1 MNENQV
7 LAARQE
13 SEAEERRRRIGRIYV
28 LLVNLARQKRTFVQA
43 TAAASSEPGR

>member
-7 LAARQE
+7 LASRQE

-28 LLVNLARQKRTFVQA
+28 LLVNLARQKRTAARA
-43 TAAASSEPGR
+43 TAAGSSEPGR